1 MGYALA
7 VLSALLGSAGQLCMK
22 LGVTSYRA
30 GQLAPG
36 GVQVVAGV
44 ILYGV
49 AAAVWLLVLARLPL
63 SAAYPVLALNF
74 VLIQVFGTLFLGEP
88 FTAMKGAGLFM
99 IAAGIWMT
107 MGKGV

>member
-1 MGYALA
+1 M
-7 VLSALLGSAGQLCMK
+7 
-22 LGVTSYRA
+22 
-30 GQLAPG
+30 PG

-74 VLIQVFGTLFLGEP
+74 VLIQVFGTLFLGES
-88 FTAMKGAGLFM
+88 FSATKGAGLFV
-99 IAAGIWMT
+99 IAAGILMT
-107 MGKGV
+107 IGNGL